1 MMTWTAED
9 QKLVTLAKGA
19 RTRVGAQSG
28 AALRDTTGRTYA
40 SAEVNTEFLNLTA
53 VQLVV
58 GQAIASGASGIEA
71 VVVCSE
77 TAITEQ
83 DRKIISGFSNS
94 AEIYLINLAGDHI
107 DS

>member
-1 MMTWTAED
+1 MTWTAED

-19 RTRVGAQSG
+19 RTRIGAQSG
-28 AALRDTTGRTYA
+28 AALRDTTGRTYV
-40 SAEVNTEFLNLTA
+40 SAEVKTEFLNLTA

-58 GQAIASGASGIEA
+58 GQAIASGATGIEA

-77 TAITEQ
+77 TALTEQ
-83 DRKIISGFSNS
+83 DRKIISGFTNS
-94 AEIYLINLAGDHI
+94 AKIFLVNLAGDRI